1 MQDKRDFVVSGIN
14 FFEGGPLSIY
24 KDCLQNMLSMHID
37 EKYNLIAFVHKKELF
52 HEFLDKNITFIELP
66 NSRKNYL
73 YRCYYEYLYFYR
85 FSKKRDVFVWL
96 SLHDMT
102 PNVVAERRF
111 VYCHNVSPF
120 LKRSKSLW
128 KADKTIYLMSI
139 FYKYV
144 YGVNI
149 KKNTG
154 VIVQQDWIRREFEET
169 YGIDNVIVSR
179 PSFSTVTVPDKGVDR
194 DDSKYIFIF
203 ASFPRPF
210 KNFEVICEAT
220 KLLSDIQDKFEVW
233 LTIDGSEN
241 AYSKQ
246 IVEKYD
252 NIPNIKFL
260 GLQKREELFKLYK
273 SSDCLIFPSQ
283 METWGM
289 PISEYKCFDKP
300 MILADLPYAHETLGN
315 YDKCTFFNFSS
326 PECLSDKMALAI
338 HKQRVF
344 EKITY
349 TESKTKQF
357 NNWNELIS
365 EIIDCTNL

>member
-24 KDCLQNMLSMHID
+24 KDCLQNMLAMHID
-37 EKYNLIAFVHKKELF
+37 ERYNVIAFVHKKELF
-52 HEFLDKNITFIELP
+52 SEFLDKNITFIELP
-66 NSRKNYL
+66 KSRKNYL
-73 YRCYYEYLYFYR
+73 YRCYYEYSYFYR
-85 FSKKRDVFVWL
+85 YSKKRDVYVWL

-120 LKRSKSLW
+120 LKRSKALW
-128 KADKTIYLMSI
+128 KTDKTIYLMSI

-144 YGVNI
+144 YGINI

-154 VIVQQDWIRREFEET
+154 VIVQQNWIRKKFEET
-169 YGIDNVIVSR
+169 YGIGNVIVSR
-179 PSFSTVTVPDKGVDR
+179 PSFTTVTVPEEGVDR

-220 KLLSDIQDKFEVW
+220 KRLTDIQDKFEVW

-246 IVEKYD
+246 IVERYGSLK
-252 NIPNIKFL
+252 NIKFL
-260 GLQKREELFKLYK
+260 GLQKREQLFKLYK

-300 MILADLPYAHETLGN
+300 MILADLPYAHETLGDYSN
-315 YDKCTFFNFSS
+315 TSFFNPYDAVDLSKKMSARMSGKQLFQESYTKVSQGRSFS
-326 PECLSDKMALAI
+326 DWI
-338 HKQRVF
+338 G
-344 EKITY
+344 
-349 TESKTKQF
+349 
-357 NNWNELIS
+357 LINY
-365 EIIDCTNL
+365 IIEE

>member
-1 MQDKRDFVVSGIN
+1 MQDKRDFVISGIN

-37 EKYNLIAFVHKKELF
+37 EKYNLIAFVHKKDLF
-52 HEFLDKNITFIELP
+52 PEFLDKNITFIELP
-66 NSRKNYL
+66 KSRKNYL
-73 YRCYYEYLYFYR
+73 YRCYYEYLYFYS
-85 FSKKRDVFVWL
+85 FSKKRDVYVWL

-120 LKRSKSLW
+120 LNRSKSLW
-128 KADKTIYLMSI
+128 NADKTIYLMSI

-154 VIVQQDWIRREFEET
+154 VIVQQEWIRKKFEET

-179 PSFSTVTVPDKGVDR
+179 PSFSTVTVPEKGVDR
-194 DDSKYIFIF
+194 DDSKFIFIF

-220 KLLSDIQDKFEVW
+220 KLLADIQDQFEIW

-246 IVEKYD
+246 IVARY
-252 NIPNIKFL
+252 NNLQNIKFL
-260 GLQKREELFKLYK
+260 GLQKRDQLFKLYK

-289 PISEYKCFDKP
+289 PISEYKCFNKP
-300 MILADLPYAHETLGN
+300 MILADISYAHETLGN
-315 YDKCTFFNFSS
+315 YDKALFFRPDDSAG
-326 PECLSDKMALAI
+326 LSIQMKKEIFKQAEYQTQNEVAI
-338 HKQRVF
+338 RKPYVNDW
-344 EKITY
+344 
-349 TESKTKQF
+349 TELLKF
-357 NNWNELIS
+357 
-365 EIIDCTNL
+365 IIGC